1 MNYCNILLSGLFCL
15 VLSSC
20 NGIQYNENVALTSV
34 NLCQASYC
42 VNDYNWDCATCN
54 PENKLEYIIENH
66 GEKALMGFN
75 DETSNIFVA
84 FRGSENILNWLDNI
98 QFRKISPFEDVNIK
112 VEKGFYKAYQYLK
125 PDLLNKLNKLKE
137 KYNTNNILLT
147 GHSLGASLATLFGY
161 DILTNYNNYV
171 LNYLITFG
179 SPRVG
184 NSYFVE
190 DFKQYNLIHYRITHY
205 YDMVPHV
212 PQEFLGYLHI
222 PSEIW
227 YNEDNTNYQLC
238 NDNYETEDDLCS
250 NSCSPFQCTSS
261 DDHLYYLNVSLGIYG
276 YC

>member
-1 MNYCNILLSGLFCL
+1 MKYNNIVLNSLGCL

-20 NGIQYNENVALTSV
+20 NGYQYNENLALTSI

-42 VNDYNWDCATCN
+42 VDTYEWDCATC
-54 PENKLEYIIENH
+54 EDDNKLEYIIENH
-66 GEKALMGFN
+66 GAKALMGFN
-75 DETSNIFVA
+75 IEYQNIFVA
-84 FRGSENILNWLDNI
+84 FRGSENILNWLDDI
-98 QFRKISPFEDVNIK
+98 QFRKISPFEDENIK

-125 PDLLNKLNKLKE
+125 PDLVNKLNMLKV

-147 GHSLGASLATLFGY
+147 GHSLGASISTLFAY
-161 DILTNYNNYV
+161 DILNDYDDYV

-179 SPRVG
+179 SPRTG

-212 PQEFLGYLHI
+212 PQELLGYLHI

-227 YNEDNTNYQLC
+227 YNEENSIYQLC
-238 NDNYETEDDLCS
+238 NDNYETEDNLCS
-250 NSCSPFQCTSS
+250 NTCGPLHCTST
-261 DDHLYYLNVSLGIYG
+261 DDHLYYLNVSLGTNG